1 MGRFLK
7 LLLTIAILGSL
18 LLVSQ
23 QVLAQQ
29 WRPVRG
35 GILFGISG
43 MAMIQ
48 QQNDSLDLLIVH
60 DNKEKDQG
68 RLAIITIK
76 GKNQPE
82 YFPLQWPKNTDL
94 PIDLE
99 GITSVPGSYNPSFM
113 ALSSSGKIYHIKLD
127 NSTKNISVLKVFN
140 LQNIPDR
147 SNFEAFALQE
157 IDAKLL
163 AVWAHRG
170 KSEEAA
176 IIYWG
181 ILNPATY
188 QITKTGSVN
197 LKVPWPTSNVRHISD
212 LKIDRA
218 GILFITSASDPG
230 NDGPFESAVYVAGA
244 FEISGNGI
252 EFRQNPELVP
262 LYRYDYHKIE
272 AIELVPGAGGG
283 VIVGTDDENMGSFVY
298 VGGGSG

>member
-1 MGRFLK
+1 MGRFVN
-7 LLLTIAILGSL
+7 LLLTITMLGSL
-18 LLVSQ
+18 LLMSQ

-35 GILFGISG
+35 GILFNISG
-43 MAMIQ
+43 IALVE
-48 QQNDSLDLLIVH
+48 QQNNSLNFIIVH

-76 GKNQPE
+76 GKNQPQ
-82 YFPLQWPKNTDL
+82 YFPVQWPSNTDL

-99 GITSVPGSYNPSFM
+99 GITSVPGSSNLSFM
-113 ALSSSGKIYHIKLD
+113 AVSSLGKIYHIKLD
-127 NSTKNISVLKVFN
+127 SSIKNISVLKVFN
-140 LQNIPDR
+140 LPNIPEG

-157 IDAKLL
+157 IDAKLV

-170 KSEEAA
+170 ENEEAA

-181 ILNPATY
+181 VLDLATY
-188 QITKTGSVN
+188 QITKTGSAN

-218 GILFITSASDPG
+218 GIIFITSASDPG

-244 FEISGNGI
+244 IALNGNAI
-252 EFRQNPELVP
+252 AFRQNPELVP

-272 AIELVPGAGGG
+272 AIELVPGVAGG
-283 VIVGTDDENMGSFVY
+283 VIFGTDDENMGSSVY
-298 VGGGSG
+298 TSNGNS